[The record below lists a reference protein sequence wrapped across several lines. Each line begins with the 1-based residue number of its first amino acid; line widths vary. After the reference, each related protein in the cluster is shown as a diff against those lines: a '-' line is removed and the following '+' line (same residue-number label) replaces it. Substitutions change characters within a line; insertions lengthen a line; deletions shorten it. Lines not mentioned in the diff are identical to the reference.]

1 MIFVTLGSHDKPFNR
16 LLEAVQEEIDKKNIK
31 DEVIVQ
37 AGATKFSSKDM
48 KIFDLISIQE
58 FDDLVSRCDL
68 LITHGGVGSIMTGLK
83 KGKKVIACARLA
95 KYKEVVNDHQRQII
109 ENFDKAEQVIK
120 SVIEQNP
127 ENINYISDLADVYI
141 KEKKYDEAIELVK
154 KVIDENE
161 KYIYG
166 YILGAKIAYLKG
178 DLDKAK
184 EFAQDAI
191 SLDIVPGAL

>member
-37 AGATKFSSKDM
+37 AGATKFNSKDM

-58 FDDLVSRCDL
+58 FDDLVSKCDL

-95 KYKEVVNDHQRQII
+95 KYKEVVNDHQKQII
-109 ENFDKAEQVIK
+109 ENFDKA
-120 SVIEQNP
+120 
-127 ENINYISDLADVYI
+127 
-141 KEKKYDEAIELVK
+141 
-154 KVIDENE
+154 
-161 KYIYG
+161 G
-166 YILGAKIAYLKG
+166 YIIGVTDLK
-178 DLDKAK
+178 DLDKALTRAK
-184 EFAQDAI
+184 DFKPKKYI
-191 SLDIVPGAL
+191 SNTKKFVKLVEKMIEE

>member
-109 ENFDKAEQVIK
+109 ENFDKA
-120 SVIEQNP
+120 
-127 ENINYISDLADVYI
+127 
-141 KEKKYDEAIELVK
+141 
-154 KVIDENE
+154 
-161 KYIYG
+161 G
-166 YILGAKIAYLKG
+166 YIIGVTDLK
-178 DLDKAK
+178 DLDKALTRAK
-184 EFAQDAI
+184 DFKPKKYI
-191 SLDIVPGAL
+191 SNTKKLVKLVEKMIEE